1 MASDKSTIDPTLFE
15 VDRSSG
21 PSHEFITL
29 NSSDVT
35 KKGAYSFGYKVY
47 HTNYPDNS
55 FEVSPA
61 FTITITNECTDPVS
75 IIPQPID
82 DQEYT
87 LTDTSYDII
96 ATKFVATPDY
106 CDVVYSI
113 EVSDPIV
120 LTAMSFLPETR
131 VFTFFKDSDLEGA
144 SDSQVEYT
152 VTLKAVMGSGAVPI
166 EASTSFTLTLKN
178 PCIDSAHTSIKTV
191 PLPVGLSYQLW
202 DYGPGL
208 GNGYRF

>member
-1 MASDKSTIDPTLFE
+1 M
-15 VDRSSG
+15 DRSSG
-21 PSHEFITL
+21 PLHEFVTL
-29 NSSDVT
+29 NNSDVT

-61 FTITITNECTDPVS
+61 FTITITNECIDPVS
-75 IIPQPID
+75 IMPQPID

-87 LTDTSYDII
+87 LTDTSFDIV

-120 LTAMSFLPETR
+120 LTAMTFLPETR
-131 VFTFFKDSDLEGA
+131 VFTFFKDSDLDGA

-152 VTLKAVMGSGAVPI
+152 VTLKAAMGSGAMLI
-166 EASTSFTLTLKN
+166 EASTSFKLTLKN
-178 PCIDSAHTSIKTV
+178 PCIDPAYTSIATV

-202 DYGPGL
+202 DFDPGL